1 MRLDGAQ
8 RWLLLVHQLPSKP
21 SNLRVK
27 TWRRLQSV
35 GAVLIKNSVY
45 VLPNTRET
53 VEDLHWIRGEILARG
68 GEATVFAAD
77 AIDDLSTDEIKE
89 AFTAA
94 RQSDWEEL
102 LARATA
108 LQESL
113 DGTSPPSRAEIA
125 RELDTLRNR
134 AAQIDKIDYFQ
145 APGREAV
152 LRAIEGT
159 AQRLE
164 PESASPP
171 TERPTYSPQDFVGRR
186 WLTRPRPGVDRMAS
200 AWLIVRFVDADA
212 EFLFAD
218 SIPGGEDVVPFDM
231 FGVEFGHHGDRCTFE
246 TLLALFG
253 LDDPALARI
262 ARIVHDLDL
271 RSESTTDTETT
282 TIGRLIYGLREAVAE
297 DETLLDRGIVVFEA
311 LYRSFRSEAA
321 PA

>member
-1 MRLDGAQ
+1 
-8 RWLLLVHQLPSKP
+8 
-21 SNLRVK
+21 
-27 TWRRLQSV
+27 
-35 GAVLIKNSVY
+35 
-45 VLPNTRET
+45 
-53 VEDLHWIRGEILARG
+53 
-68 GEATVFAAD
+68 
-77 AIDDLSTDEIKE
+77 
-89 AFTAA
+89 
-94 RQSDWEEL
+94 
-102 LARATA
+102 
-108 LQESL
+108 
-113 DGTSPPSRAEIA
+113 
-125 RELDTLRNR
+125 
-134 AAQIDKIDYFQ
+134 
-145 APGREAV
+145 
-152 LRAIEGT
+152 
-159 AQRLE
+159 
-164 PESASPP
+164 
-171 TERPTYSPQDFVGRR
+171 
-186 WLTRPRPGVDRMAS
+186 MAS